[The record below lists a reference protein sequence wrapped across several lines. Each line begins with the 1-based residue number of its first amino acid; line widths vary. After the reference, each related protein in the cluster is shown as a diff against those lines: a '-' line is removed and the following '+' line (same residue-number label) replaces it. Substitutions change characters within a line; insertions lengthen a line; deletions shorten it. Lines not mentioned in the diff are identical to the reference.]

1 MTGQIVIPDDSPF
14 TPEQRVWLSG
24 YLEKLLA
31 GGSPAP
37 TAGPTVPV
45 TILFG
50 SQTGNAEGL
59 GKKLATAFIAQRKKD
74 KRYLRDVY

>member
-31 GGSPAP
+31 GGSRSNCRPDR
-37 TAGPTVPV
+37 AGDDPFRLP
-45 TILFG
+45 
-50 SQTGNAEGL
+50 N
-59 GKKLATAFIAQRKKD
+59 R
-74 KRYLRDVY
+74 